1 MNVEETELKDVYKI
15 YVIQDRVQY
24 QSIVDT
30 VLNHRVW
37 QKTGYFLKNEILV
50 LTGCGASTPLTWT
63 DISRCADLPFI
74 ALY

>member
-30 VLNHRVW
+30 VLNHRV
-37 QKTGYFLKNEILV
+37 
-50 LTGCGASTPLTWT
+50 
-63 DISRCADLPFI
+63 
-74 ALY
+74 